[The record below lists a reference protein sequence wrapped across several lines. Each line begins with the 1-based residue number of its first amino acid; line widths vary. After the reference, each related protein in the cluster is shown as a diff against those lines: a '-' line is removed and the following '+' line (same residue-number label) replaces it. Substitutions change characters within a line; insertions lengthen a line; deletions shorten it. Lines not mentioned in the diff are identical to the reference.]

1 MEKLDKVRKG
11 EAPLT
16 PELAGEALDTIMLL
30 KGLADGLRE
39 QPKMREKV
47 CRMALEAWGADA
59 QTTMVFEEMA
69 ELQKALCKLERQQGS
84 VSDVAEEIAD
94 VQIMLAQ
101 MILLHDCRDEV
112 ERWKSRKL
120 RRLEQRLRGLRSVCD
135 GNAAAC
141 MGQQRE

>member
-1 MEKLDKVRKG
+1 MEKLDKAGKG

-16 PELAGEALDTIMLL
+16 PELASEALDAIMLL
-30 KGLADGLRE
+30 KVMEEENWRRGSSETDI
-39 QPKMREKV
+39 
-47 CRMALEAWGADA
+47 CRMALNTWGADA

-94 VQIMLAQ
+94 VQIMLEQ

-112 ERWKSRKL
+112 ERWKSNKL
-120 RRLEQRLRGLRSVCD
+120 RRLEKRLWSMRSVCD

-141 MGQQRE
+141 MGRQRE